1 MIRHARLELTATI
14 PPLTVAM
21 VEPPLGALLVT
32 AVGAAA
38 LAESRTSLTG
48 GTAVAL
54 AAITTG
60 AQKELGA
67 AFAAPA
73 NPSPEAIVRR
83 RHAHWQA
90 ALDKGSSFVAG

>member
-1 MIRHARLELTATI
+1 MIRHARLEPAATI
-14 PPLTVAM
+14 PPLAIAM
-21 VEPPLGALLVT
+21 VESSFEALLVT

-48 GTAVAL
+48 GTTVAL
-54 AAITTG
+54 AAVTTG

-73 NPSPEAIVRR
+73 NPSSEAIVRR
-83 RHAHWQA
+83 CHAHWA
-90 ALDKGSSFVAG
+90 GALDKGSSFVAG